1 MDRGAKPLLATPW
14 RSLPRSEELEHLEL
28 GLGEDAGVALNLIE
42 MHRIEQRLGGLRALD
57 RHLKPRLMGLETRQ
71 PVTILDLGTGSAG
84 MPRHL
89 LKWAR
94 TRGIQLTVIG
104 LDSSRRNLNWA
115 SRWSAEHPALNFV
128 QADALQL
135 PFAQGRPDFII
146 STLFLHHLTPAQV
159 TSLLWQAYM
168 SSREGIVMA
177 DLVRGWIPYFAFKC
191 IQPFFAR
198 HPLTRHDGALSVRR
212 AYTPGELLQL
222 SRAAGLP
229 QAQVYTSFPWRMTL
243 VVDRPTVRED

>member
-1 MDRGAKPLLATPW
+1 MDHEANPLLATLW

-28 GLGEDAGVALNLIE
+28 GQGEDSDVAVNLAE
-42 MHRIEQRLGGLRALD
+42 MHHIEQRLGGLHALEK
-57 RHLKPRLMGLETRQ
+57 HLQPRLLALASRQ

-94 TRGIQLTVIG
+94 AQGIRLNVFG
-104 LDSSRRNLNWA
+104 LDNSRRNLSWA
-115 SRWSAEHPALNFV
+115 ARWSAMDPAIDLV
-128 QADALQL
+128 QADALHL
-135 PFAQGRPDFII
+135 PFAPNRPDLIV
-146 STLFLHHLTPAQV
+146 STLFLHHLTPIQV
-159 TSLLWQAYM
+159 TSLLRRAYT
-168 SSREGIVMA
+168 SSRAGLVMA

-212 AYTPGELLQL
+212 AYTPVELLQL
-222 SRAAGLP
+222 ARAAGLP
-229 QAQVYTSFPWRMTL
+229 QAQVHTSFPWRMTL
-243 VVDRPTVRED
+243 VADRLSGKGD